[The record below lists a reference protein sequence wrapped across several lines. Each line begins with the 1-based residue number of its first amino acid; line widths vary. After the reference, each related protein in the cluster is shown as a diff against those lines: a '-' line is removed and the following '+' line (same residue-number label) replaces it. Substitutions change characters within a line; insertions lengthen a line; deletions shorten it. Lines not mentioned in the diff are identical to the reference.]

1 VSIRIEIITGAA
13 INVIT
18 KDALVVLSDK
28 TMPENTKEYLGERY
42 L

>member
-1 VSIRIEIITGAA
+1 MQIVIITGAA
-13 INVIT
+13 INIVT

-28 TMPENTKEYLGERY
+28 TMLKNSKDYGGEMN

>member
-1 VSIRIEIITGAA
+1 MSIRIKIITGAA

-28 TMPENTKEYLGERY
+28 TMLKNTKEYPGEIY